1 MTALAGTG
9 AGTTTH
15 RHPPIA
21 AVKTPHHHHTTAQF
35 HPSTNHKTLVLGRL
49 VQHLLNVRFVFF
61 FLPVQIRL
69 IRQHQFLFAVQT
81 SLFQQFSFFNGL
93 FLQLNQ
99 QQQQQQTNKPQQVS
113 QSDQNPTTPTPPL
126 PTLTFINRLIFPAKS
141 SSKSLIACNCTVV
154 FSFNN

>member
-1 MTALAGTG
+1 MTGLAGTG

-21 AVKTPHHHHTTAQF
+21 AVKTPHTTTAQF
-35 HPSTNHKTLVLGRL
+35 HPSTNHKTLVLGRF

-99 QQQQQQTNKPQQVS
+99 QQQQQQTNK
-113 QSDQNPTTPTPPL
+113 TTTGQP
-126 PTLTFINRLIFPAKS
+126 K
-141 SSKSLIACNCTVV
+141 
-154 FSFNN
+154 